1 MFRAV
6 LRGIAAGAAGT
17 TALNAATYADMAVRG
32 RPTSSIPERSVEKLA
47 SDAGVEIP
55 GDGET
60 RQNRVIG
67 IGALLGIGTGLS
79 AGVAASVLG
88 PLVRRLPFPAAA
100 VLVGGL
106 AMAGGDV
113 PMTRLGLT
121 DPAEWSRSDWLSD
134 ALPHFAYGV
143 ATAWTLRA
151 LAHPSG

>member
-47 SDAGVEIP
+47 SDAGIEIP
-55 GDGET
+55 GDGESL
-60 RQNRVIG
+60 QNRVSG

-79 AGVAASVLG
+79 AGVAASALG
-88 PLVRRLPFPAAA
+88 PLMRRLPLSAAA
-100 VLVGGL
+100 VLIGAL
-106 AMAGGDV
+106 AMAGSDI
-113 PMTRLGLT
+113 PMARLGLT
-121 DPAEWSRSDWLSD
+121 DPTEWSGSDWLSD
-134 ALPHFAYGV
+134 ALPHLAYGV
-143 ATAWTLRA
+143 GTAWTLRA